1 MQSIEKRE
9 TSSGLSAR
17 ELLYKY
23 IRFLPFVILCL
34 VVSFFAA
41 WLYLRYT
48 QEQYS
53 SIGNM
58 LITTE
63 ESKGDKVEELI
74 AGKSKTTN
82 LLNEVEVLKSRP
94 LMTRVVKKL
103 GLQVGYI
110 KKGKVKNMNA
120 YKRASFAFVPVQLTD
135 SALSFSVDIDFVN
148 SSQFRVDK
156 KSTLYQFDQLFQ
168 TGNGVFKL
176 VKDGGQPEPGAE
188 FSITYHHE
196 DIVAAG
202 MIQSLNVQPKLA
214 NTGILLVEY
223 HSTNPYLSSDVV
235 NTLMKEYTIWKVEQG
250 NTSMDLTI
258 DFINNRLEIVQHDI
272 DSLQRKLVTYQQK
285 NNLVDASL
293 QITALLQRAQ
303 EQDVAGQEQRMALST
318 LDVLESS
325 LSKGGAG
332 ALAPTALG
340 IKDPGLS
347 EQLTKLGEAQLQRK
361 QLIDRNVPVDNPQ
374 IRQLD
379 ESIETLRKGT
389 LTSVEALKSSYKKNL
404 GLVSAERSKSTGG
417 ALQMPAKITE
427 QAEIER
433 DLTSKLALAKVLG
446 EKREEAAIKR
456 ASTISNTKVIE
467 KAEPHLVPVKPSPK
481 TVKLAAL
488 LFGLAIPGL
497 FIVLKEAFNDR
508 VNTRSDIER
517 ATNAPILGEI
527 GHSKSD
533 QTLVVSKTKR
543 TLIAEQFRLLRS
555 NLQYIIG
562 KRDKVVIL
570 VTSSFGGEGKSFI
583 STNMAAVYGLTE
595 RKTIVLEFD
604 LRKPKV
610 LSGLEMQKRQGI
622 SNYMIGDVDLDSLII
637 PVAGEENMYVLPCGP
652 IPPNPAELL
661 LSEKTDLLFAQLK
674 NKFDYIIID
683 TAPIGMV
690 SDALTLAKYADCTL
704 YVTRQGHTFKK
715 QLNLINEMY
724 ENKKMPNLSIV
735 LNDTKMPTGGGYY
748 GNYGYGYGYGYGEKN
763 GNDYY
768 QDDAFTEGKKKKR
781 FLKGSGWRKKS

>member
-1 MQSIEKRE
+1 MMQSVEKRE
-9 TSSGLSAR
+9 TSGNLSAR
-17 ELLYKY
+17 ELFYKY
-23 IRFLPFVILCL
+23 IRFLPLIIFSLL
-34 VVSFFAA
+34 LAFFAA

-53 SIGNM
+53 SVGNM

-63 ESKGDKVEELI
+63 ESKGDKVEDLI

-82 LLNEVEVLKSRP
+82 LLNEIEVLKSRP
-94 LMTRVVKKL
+94 LMTRVVRSL
-103 GLQVGYI
+103 GLQIGYI
-110 KKGKVKNMNA
+110 KKGNVKNMNA
-120 YKRASFAFVPVQLTD
+120 YKRTSFAFVPVQLAD
-135 SALSFSVDIDFVN
+135 SALSFSVDIDFAN
-148 SSQFRVDK
+148 ASQFRVDK
-156 KSTLYQFDQLFQ
+156 KNTLYSFDQLFQ
-168 TGNGVFKL
+168 TRNGVFKL
-176 VKDGGQPEPGAE
+176 VKNGGQPEPGAE
-188 FSITYHHE
+188 FTVIYNHE
-196 DIVAAG
+196 DVVAAG
-202 MIQSLNVQPKLA
+202 MIRDLNVQPKLA

-223 HSTNPYLSSDVV
+223 HSANPYLSSDVV

-258 DFINNRLEIVQHDI
+258 DFINNRLGIVQHDI
-272 DSLQRKLVTYQQK
+272 DSLQRKLVTYQQN
-285 NNLVDASL
+285 NNLVDATL

-303 EQDVAGQEQRMALST
+303 DQDAAGQEQRMAINT
-318 LDVLESS
+318 LDLLESGVA
-325 LSKGGAG
+325 KGENNV
-332 ALAPTALG
+332 LTPSALG
-340 IKDPGLS
+340 VKDAGLG
-347 EQLTKLGEAQLQRK
+347 EMLTKLNEAQLQRK
-361 QLIDRNVPVDNPQ
+361 NLVDGNVPVDNPQ
-374 IRQLD
+374 IKQLD
-379 ESIETLRKGT
+379 QTIETLRKGALTNIQT
-389 LTSVEALKSSYKKNL
+389 LKNSYRKNL
-404 GLVSAERSKSTGG
+404 GLVSAEKSKNTGG

-456 ASTISNTKVIE
+456 ASTISNTKIIE
-467 KAEPHLVPVKPSPK
+467 KAEPDLVPVKPSPRN
-481 TVKLAAL
+481 VKLAAL

-497 FIVLKEAFNDR
+497 FIILKEALNDR

-555 NLQYIIG
+555 NLQYITG

-583 STNMAAVYGLTE
+583 STNMAAVYGLTDK
-595 RKTIVLEFD
+595 RTIVLEFD

-610 LSGLEMQKRQGI
+610 LSGLDMQKRQGI

-661 LSEKTDLLFAQLK
+661 LNEKTDLLFAQLK

-724 ENKKMPNLSIV
+724 ENKKMPNLSII
-735 LNDTKMPTGGGYY
+735 LNDTKLPTGGGYY
-748 GNYGYGYGYGYGEKN
+748 GNYGYGYGYGEKN

-768 QDDAFTEGKKKKR
+768 QDDAFIEGKKKKGFFR
-781 FLKGSGWRKKS
+781 APGKAKKR

>member
-9 TSSGLSAR
+9 TSGNLSAR
-17 ELLYKY
+17 ELLFKY
-23 IRFLPFVILCL
+23 IRFLPLVIFCVALAFL
-34 VVSFFAA
+34 LA

-53 SIGNM
+53 SVGNM

-82 LLNEVEVLKSRP
+82 LLNEIEVLKSRP
-94 LMTRVVKKL
+94 LMNRVVRNL
-103 GLQVGYI
+103 GLQIGYI
-110 KKGKVKNMNA
+110 KKGNVKNMNA
-120 YKRASFAFVPVQLTD
+120 YKRASFVFVPVQLTD
-135 SALSFSVDIDFVN
+135 STLSFSVDIDFVN
-148 SSQFRVDK
+148 GSQFRVNK
-156 KSTLYQFDQLFQ
+156 KPALYSFDQLFQ

-176 VKDGGQPEPGAE
+176 VKDGGPPEPGAE
-188 FSITYHHE
+188 FTVSYHHE
-196 DIVAAG
+196 DVVAAG
-202 MIQSLNVQPKLA
+202 MIGDLNVQPKLA

-235 NTLMKEYTIWKVEQG
+235 NTLMQEYTIWKVEQG

-258 DFINNRLEIVQHDI
+258 DFINNRLGIVQHDI
-272 DSLQRKLVTYQQK
+272 DSLQRKLVTYQK
-285 NNLVDASL
+285 NNNLVDATL
-293 QITALLQRAQ
+293 QITALLDRAQ
-303 EQDVAGQEQRMALST
+303 AQDAAGQEQRMALGA

-325 LSKGGAG
+325 IASGGAG
-332 ALAPTALG
+332 TLTPSALG
-340 IKDPGLS
+340 VKDAGLGES
-347 EQLTKLGEAQLQRK
+347 LSKLNEAQLQRK
-361 QLIDRNVPVDNPQ
+361 TLVDGNVPVDNPQ
-374 IRQLD
+374 IKQLD
-379 ESIETLRKGT
+379 QSIEMLRKGA
-389 LTSVEALKSSYKKNL
+389 LANVETLKSSYKKNL
-404 GLVSAERSKSTGG
+404 GLVTAEKSKSTGG

-456 ASTISNTKVIE
+456 ASTISNTKIIE
-467 KAEPHLVPVKPSPK
+467 KAEPNIVPVKPNPRN
-481 TVKLAAL
+481 VKLAAL

-533 QTLVVSKTKR
+533 HTLVVSKTRR

-555 NLQYIIG
+555 NLQYITG
-562 KRDKVVIL
+562 KREKVIIM

-583 STNMAAVYGLTE
+583 STNMAAVYGLTD

-610 LSGLEMQKRQGI
+610 LSGLDMQKRQGI
-622 SNYMIGDVDLDSLII
+622 SNYMIGDVDLDSLVI

-661 LSEKTDLLFAQLK
+661 LGEKTELLFSQLK
-674 NKFDYIIID
+674 QKFDYIIID

-690 SDALTLAKYADCTL
+690 SDALTLAKYADCTI

-768 QDDAFTEGKKKKR
+768 QDDAFTGGKKRKKR
-781 FLKGSGWRKKS
+781 FSRWFKKS

>member
-1 MQSIEKRE
+1 MQSIEKKE
-9 TSSGLSAR
+9 ISGNLSAR
-17 ELLYKY
+17 ELFYKY
-23 IRFLPFVILCL
+23 IRFLPIIILSL
-34 VVSFFAA
+34 ILAFFAA

-74 AGKSKTTN
+74 EGKSKTTN

-94 LMTRVVKKL
+94 LMTRVVRSL
-103 GLQVGYI
+103 GLQVGYV
-110 KKGKVKNMNA
+110 KKGNVKNMNA
-120 YKRASFAFVPVQLTD
+120 YKRASFSFVPVQLVD

-148 SSQFRVDK
+148 ANQFRVDK
-156 KSTLYQFDQLFQ
+156 KNTLYNFDQLFQ
-168 TGNGVFKL
+168 TRNGVFKL
-176 VKDGGQPEPGAE
+176 VKSGGLPEPGAE
-188 FSITYHHE
+188 FTVTYNHE
-196 DIVAAG
+196 DVVAAN
-202 MIQSLNVQPKLA
+202 MIRDLNVQPKLA

-223 HSTNPYLSSDVV
+223 HSANPYLSSDVV

-258 DFINNRLEIVQHDI
+258 DFINNRLGIVQHDI
-272 DSLQRKLVTYQQK
+272 DSLQRKLVTYQQN
-285 NNLVDASL
+285 NNLVDATL

-303 EQDVAGQEQRMALST
+303 EQDAAGQEQRMAINT
-318 LDVLESS
+318 LDLLESGVA
-325 LSKGGAG
+325 KGENSV
-332 ALAPTALG
+332 LTPSALG
-340 IKDPGLS
+340 IKDAGLS
-347 EQLTKLGEAQLQRK
+347 DALTKLNEAQLQRK
-361 QLIDRNVPVDNPQ
+361 NLVDGNVPVDNPQ
-374 IRQLD
+374 IKQLD
-379 ESIETLRKGT
+379 QTIETLRKGA
-389 LTSVEALKSSYKKNL
+389 LTNIQTLKSSYRKNL
-404 GLVSAERSKSTGG
+404 GLVSSEKSKNTGG

-456 ASTISNTKVIE
+456 ASTISNTKIIE
-467 KAEPHLVPVKPSPK
+467 KAEPDLVPVKPSPRN
-481 TVKLAAL
+481 VKLAAL

-497 FIVLKEAFNDR
+497 FILLKEALNDR

-555 NLQYIIG
+555 NLQYITG

-583 STNMAAVYGLTE
+583 STNMAAVYGLTDK
-595 RKTIVLEFD
+595 KTIVLEFD

-610 LSGLEMQKRQGI
+610 LSGLDMQKRQGI

-637 PVAGEENMYVLPCGP
+637 PVAGEEHMYVLPCGP

-661 LSEKTDLLFAQLK
+661 LNEKTDLLFAQLK

-735 LNDTKMPTGGGYY
+735 LNDTKLPTGGGYY
-748 GNYGYGYGYGYGEKN
+748 GNYGYGYGYGEKS

-768 QDDAFTEGKKKKR
+768 QDDAFTERKKKKG
-781 FLKGSGWRKKS
+781 FFNAFGKAKK

>member
-1 MQSIEKRE
+1 MQPIEKKE
-9 TSSGLSAR
+9 ISGNLSAR
-17 ELLYKY
+17 ELFYKY
-23 IRFLPFVILCL
+23 IRFLPVIVFSLIL
-34 VVSFFAA
+34 AFFIA

-53 SIGNM
+53 SVGNM

-74 AGKSKTTN
+74 EGKSKTTN

-94 LMTRVVKKL
+94 LMMRVVRSL

-110 KKGKVKNMNA
+110 KKGNVKNMNA
-120 YKRASFAFVPVQLTD
+120 YKRTSFAFVPVQLVD

-148 SSQFRVDK
+148 AHQFRVDK
-156 KSTLYQFDQLFQ
+156 KNTLYSFDQLFQ
-168 TGNGVFKL
+168 TKNGVFKL
-176 VKDGGQPEPGAE
+176 VKNGGQPEPGAE
-188 FSITYHHE
+188 FTVTYSHE
-196 DIVAAG
+196 DVVAAN
-202 MIQSLNVQPKLA
+202 MIRDLNVQPKLA

-223 HSTNPYLSSDVV
+223 HSANPYLSSDVV

-258 DFINNRLEIVQHDI
+258 EFINNRLGIVQHDI
-272 DSLQRKLVTYQQK
+272 DSLQRKLVAYQQN
-285 NNLVDASL
+285 NNLVDATL
-293 QITALLQRAQ
+293 QITSLLQRAQ
-303 EQDVAGQEQRMALST
+303 EQDAAGQEQRMAINT
-318 LDVLESS
+318 LDLLESS
-325 LSKGGAG
+325 IAKGENSV
-332 ALAPTALG
+332 LTPSALG
-340 IKDPGLS
+340 VKDPGLGDV
-347 EQLTKLGEAQLQRK
+347 LTKLNEAQLQRK
-361 QLIDRNVPVDNPQ
+361 NLVDGNVPVDNPQ
-374 IRQLD
+374 IKQLD
-379 ESIETLRKGT
+379 QTIETLRKGAVTNIQT
-389 LTSVEALKSSYKKNL
+389 LKNSYKKNL
-404 GLVSAERSKSTGG
+404 GFVSTEKSKNTGG

-456 ASTISNTKVIE
+456 ASTISNTKIIE
-467 KAEPHLVPVKPSPK
+467 KAEPDLVPVKPNPRN
-481 TVKLAAL
+481 VKLAAL

-497 FIVLKEAFNDR
+497 FLVLKEALNDR

-555 NLQYIIG
+555 NLQYITG

-583 STNMAAVYGLTE
+583 STNMAAVYGLTDK
-595 RKTIVLEFD
+595 KTIVLEFD

-610 LSGLEMQKRQGI
+610 LSGLDMQKRQGI

-661 LSEKTDLLFAQLK
+661 LNEKTDQLFAQLK

-715 QLNLINEMY
+715 QLSLINEMY

-735 LNDTKMPTGGGYY
+735 LNDTKLPTGGGYY
-748 GNYGYGYGYGYGEKN
+748 GNYGYGYGYGEKS

-768 QDDAFTEGKKKKR
+768 QDDAFIEGKKKKG
-781 FLKGSGWRKKS
+781 FFSALGKTKKG

>member
-9 TSSGLSAR
+9 TSGNLSAR
-17 ELLYKY
+17 ELLFKY
-23 IRFLPFVILCL
+23 IRFLPLVIFCVALAL
-34 VVSFFAA
+34 FLA

-63 ESKGDKVEELI
+63 ESKGDKVEDLI

-82 LLNEVEVLKSRP
+82 LLNEIEVLKSRP
-94 LMTRVVKKL
+94 LMTRVVQKL
-103 GLQVGYI
+103 ELQIGYI

-120 YKRASFAFVPVQLTD
+120 YKRASFAFVPVQLVD
-135 SALSFSVDIDFVN
+135 SALSFSVDIEFVN
-148 SSQFRVDK
+148 SNQFRVNK
-156 KSTLYQFDQLFQ
+156 KSTLYSLDQLFQ

-188 FSITYHHE
+188 FTVTYHHE
-196 DIVAAG
+196 DAVAAG
-202 MIQSLNVQPKLA
+202 MIRELNVQPKQA

-223 HSTNPYLSSDVV
+223 HSSNPYLSSDVV
-235 NTLMKEYTIWKVEQG
+235 NTLMQEYTIWKVEQG

-258 DFINNRLEIVQHDI
+258 DFINNRLGIVQHDI
-272 DSLQRKLVTYQQK
+272 DSLQRKLVAYQK
-285 NNLVDASL
+285 NNNLVDASL
-293 QITALLQRAQ
+293 QITALLERAQ
-303 EQDVAGQEQRMALST
+303 AQDVAGQEQRMALGT
-318 LDVLESS
+318 LEVLEHSIAGSEAGS
-325 LSKGGAG
+325 LTPSVA
-332 ALAPTALG
+332 G

-347 EQLTKLGEAQLQRK
+347 EVLTKLNEAQLQRK
-361 QLIDRNVPVDNPQ
+361 SLVDGNVPVNNPLVK
-374 IRQLD
+374 QLD
-379 ESIETLRKGT
+379 QSIELLKKGALENVATLKN
-389 LTSVEALKSSYKKNL
+389 SYKKNL
-404 GLVSAERSKSTGG
+404 GLVSAEKSKSTGG

-433 DLTSKLALAKVLG
+433 DLASKLALAKVLG

-456 ASTISNTKVIE
+456 ASTISNTKIIE
-467 KAEPHLVPVKPSPK
+467 KAEPNITPVKPSPG
-481 TVKLAAL
+481 TVKLVAL

-497 FIVLKEAFNDR
+497 FLVLKEAFNDR
-508 VNTRSDIER
+508 VNTRADIER
-517 ATNAPILGEI
+517 ATAAPILGEI

-533 QTLVVSKTKR
+533 HTLVVSKTQR

-555 NLQYIIG
+555 NLQYITG
-562 KRDKVVIL
+562 KQDKVVIM

-583 STNMAAVYGLTE
+583 STNMAAVYGLTDK
-595 RKTIVLEFD
+595 RTIVLEFD

-610 LSGLEMQKRQGI
+610 LSGLDMQRRQGI

-661 LSEKTDLLFAQLK
+661 LSRKTEQLFTQLR
-674 NKFDYIIID
+674 NKFDYVIID

-690 SDALTLAKYADCTL
+690 SDALTLAKYADCTI
-704 YVTRQGHTFKK
+704 YVTRQAHTFKK
-715 QLNLINEMY
+715 QLNLVNDMY

-748 GNYGYGYGYGYGEKN
+748 GNYGYGYGEKH
-763 GNDYY
+763 GSDYY
-768 QDDAFTEGKKKKR
+768 QDDAIAAGDRKRGFLHWFKKR
-781 FLKGSGWRKKS
+781 

>member
-9 TSSGLSAR
+9 MSSNLSAR

-23 IRFLPFVILCL
+23 IRFLPLVIFSL
-34 VVSFFAA
+34 VLAFAVA

-63 ESKGDKVEELI
+63 ESKGDKVEDLI

-82 LLNEVEVLKSRP
+82 LLNEIEVLKSRP
-94 LMTRVVKKL
+94 LLTRVVRSL
-103 GLQVGYI
+103 GLQIGYI
-110 KKGKVKNMNA
+110 KKGNVKNMNA
-120 YKRASFAFVPVQLTD
+120 YKRASFAFVPVQLVD
-135 SALSFSVDIDFVN
+135 SASSFSVNIDFVN
-148 SSQFRVDK
+148 ANQFRIDK
-156 KSTLYQFDQLFQ
+156 KNTLYNFDQLFQ
-168 TGNGVFKL
+168 TRNGVFKL
-176 VKDGGQPEPGAE
+176 VKDGGQPESGAE
-188 FSITYHHE
+188 FTVTYSHE
-196 DIVAAG
+196 DVVAAG
-202 MIQSLNVQPKLA
+202 MIRDLNVQPKMA

-223 HSTNPYLSSDVV
+223 HSPNPYLSADVV

-258 DFINNRLEIVQHDI
+258 DFINNRLGIVQHDI
-272 DSLQRKLVTYQQK
+272 DSLQQKLVSYQQS
-285 NNLVDASL
+285 NNLVDATL

-303 EQDVAGQEQRMALST
+303 EQDAAGQEQRMALNT
-318 LDVLESS
+318 LEQLESS
-325 LSKGGAG
+325 VAKGGNST
-332 ALAPTALG
+332 LAPSALG

-347 EQLTKLGEAQLQRK
+347 DMLTKLNEAQLQRK
-361 QLIDRNVPVDNPQ
+361 ALVDGNVPVDNPQ
-374 IRQLD
+374 VKQLD
-379 ESIETLRKGT
+379 QNIDMLRKGT
-389 LTSVEALKSSYKKNL
+389 LANVDALKNSYKKNL
-404 GLVSAERSKSTGG
+404 GLVSSEKSKNTGG
-417 ALQMPAKITE
+417 ALQMPAKITQ

-456 ASTISNTKVIE
+456 ASTISNTKIIE
-467 KAEPHLVPVKPSPK
+467 KAEPDLVPVKPSPK

-497 FIVLKEAFNDR
+497 FILLKEAFNDR
-508 VNTRSDIER
+508 VNTRADIER
-517 ATNAPILGEI
+517 VTDAPILGEI

-533 QTLVVSKTKR
+533 HTLVVSKTKR

-555 NLQYIIG
+555 NLQYITG

-583 STNMAAVYGLTE
+583 STNIAAVYGLTDK
-595 RKTIVLEFD
+595 KTIVLEFD

-610 LSGLEMQKRQGI
+610 LSGLDMQKRQGI

-637 PVAGEENMYVLPCGP
+637 PVAGEENMFVLPCGP

-661 LSEKTDLLFAQLK
+661 LNGKTDQLFAQLK
-674 NKFDYIIID
+674 NKFDYIVID

-690 SDALTLAKYADCTL
+690 SDALTLAKYADCTI

-724 ENKKMPNLSIV
+724 DNRKMPNLSIV

-748 GNYGYGYGYGYGEKN
+748 GNYGYGYGEKT

-768 QDDAFTEGKKKKR
+768 QDDTFIDGKKKKG
-781 FLKGSGWRKKS
+781 FFSIFGKAKKG